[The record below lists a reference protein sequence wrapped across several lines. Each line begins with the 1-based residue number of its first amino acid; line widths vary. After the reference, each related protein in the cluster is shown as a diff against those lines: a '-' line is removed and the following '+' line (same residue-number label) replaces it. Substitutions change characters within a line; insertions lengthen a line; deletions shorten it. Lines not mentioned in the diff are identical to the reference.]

1 MTSLPGYTVPEDM
14 LLGWVSWYTVRDP
27 QVTEPELRAQV
38 TNLGLDLKIMP
49 AAPRAG
55 DAFKRACR
63 YSERSKVPVPMTDNY
78 ANFLIRQVDNAPA
91 GVVRQL
97 VIEVVDSKG
106 KTLEYKQPAMMTLDR
121 KLGTQ
126 AKPDVQIKKT
136 RLGKPWDDMA
146 NDVLDVFAAN
156 FRLALK
162 NLDPQ
167 TLRRTVRRQLELM
180 SAIAVR
186 REGSVYFIPAS
197 QKAKTEGLEQLL
209 GGWNNDSM
217 FHTVPLVDTEN
228 QRKMVKAAFEEE
240 VHSEATELIARLA
253 AKIKAG
259 ESLTSKAFAEHKT
272 RFNDLVRRAR
282 EYGKLVRDETTKAN
296 DELNALQSQLLV
308 FQSDGHVVNKRKRKG
323 RTKDETEKE
332 KAATQ

>member
-27 QVTEPELRAQV
+27 QVTEPDLRTQIA
-38 TNLGLDLKIMP
+38 NLGLDLKIVP
-49 AAPRAG
+49 TPPRAG

-63 YSERSKVPVPMTDNY
+63 YSEQSKVPVLMTDNY

-97 VIEVVDSKG
+97 VIEVVDPNG
-106 KTLEYKQPAMMTLDR
+106 KTLEYLQPATLTLDR
-121 KLGTQ
+121 TQ
-126 AKPDVQIKKT
+126 AKPDIKIKKQN
-136 RLGKPWDDMA
+136 LGSPWDDMA
-146 NDVLDVFAAN
+146 NVTLDVFAAN
-156 FRLALK
+156 FRSALK
-162 NLDPQ
+162 YLDPQ
-167 TLRRTVRRQLELM
+167 TLRRTVRRQLDLM
-180 SAIAVR
+180 NAIAVR

-197 QKAKTEGLEQLL
+197 QKTKTEGLEQLL
-209 GGWNNDSM
+209 EGWNNDSM

-228 QRKMVKAAFEEE
+228 QRKMVKAAFEDE

-253 AKIKAG
+253 AKIKG
-259 ESLTSKAFAEHKT
+259 GDTLTTSAFAEYKD
-272 RFNDLVRRAR
+272 RFDDLVGRAK

-308 FQSDGHVVNKRKRKG
+308 FQSDGHVVNKRQRKG
-323 RTKDETEKE
+323 RTNEVE
-332 KAATQ
+332 KAAAE